1 MDKYGHKVPH
11 NRKIKNLQYPERPV
25 SSLPICSVCKKIMG
39 WQFKS
44 SPWTPG
50 GCMPAKQSLVWLY
63 KIAFVTGG
71 KQQNSV
77 YKASITKRFTPDIPV
92 SISQV
97 VYLFLNANGLLAF
110 QKNHD

>member
-1 MDKYGHKVPH
+1 
-11 NRKIKNLQYPERPV
+11 
-25 SSLPICSVCKKIMG
+25 
-39 WQFKS
+39 
-44 SPWTPG
+44 
-50 GCMPAKQSLVWLY
+50 MPAKQSLVWLY

-77 YKASITKRFTPDIPV
+77 YKASITKRFTLDIPV